1 VLKNS
6 DTKHNEICACMSL
19 GVYRGER
26 ERERVGITSNGGG
39 VIMVIG
45 RERPTV
51 RSTNL
56 RTKYREKEREREP
69 SGLGK
74 EGSDERWG

>member
-1 VLKNS
+1 
-6 DTKHNEICACMSL
+6 
-19 GVYRGER
+19 
-26 ERERVGITSNGGG
+26 
-39 VIMVIG
+39 MVIG

-74 EGSDERWG
+74 EGSAERWG